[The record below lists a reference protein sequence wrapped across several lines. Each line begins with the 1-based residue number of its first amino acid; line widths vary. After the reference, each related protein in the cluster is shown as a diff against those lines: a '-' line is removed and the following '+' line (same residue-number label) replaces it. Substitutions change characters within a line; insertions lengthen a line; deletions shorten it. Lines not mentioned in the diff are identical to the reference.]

1 MTIHNCYCIIWI
13 PIQINKNTRKETH
26 MNQLNKDQMNVF
38 ARTIMPE
45 LYRLQKRYRRQT
57 SPTSAVYHLGDP
69 NDLALILASL
79 KENGANVSVN
89 QKAA

>member
-1 MTIHNCYCIIWI
+1 
-13 PIQINKNTRKETH
+13 

-38 ARTIMPE
+38 ARAIMPE
-45 LYRLQKRYRRQT
+45 LYRLQKRYGKQT

-79 KENGANVSVN
+79 EENLAKVSAN

>member
-1 MTIHNCYCIIWI
+1 
-13 PIQINKNTRKETH
+13 

-45 LYRLQKRYRRQT
+45 LYRLQKRYSKPTR
-57 SPTSAVYHLGDP
+57 PTSAVYHLDNP

-79 KENGANVSVN
+79 KEDWAKVN
-89 QKAA
+89 TTQKAA

>member
-1 MTIHNCYCIIWI
+1 
-13 PIQINKNTRKETH
+13 

-38 ARTIMPE
+38 ARAIMPE
-45 LYRLQKRYRRQT
+45 LYRLQKRYRKQT

-69 NDLALILASL
+69 NDLALILTSL
-79 KENGANVSVN
+79 EENLAKVSAN

>member
-1 MTIHNCYCIIWI
+1 
-13 PIQINKNTRKETH
+13 

-57 SPTSAVYHLGDP
+57 SPTSAVYHLDNP

-79 KENGANVSVN
+79 KENWAKVN
-89 QKAA
+89 TTQKAA

>member
-1 MTIHNCYCIIWI
+1 
-13 PIQINKNTRKETH
+13 

-38 ARTIMPE
+38 ARAIMPE
-45 LYRLQKRYRRQT
+45 LYRLQKRYSKQT

-79 KENGANVSVN
+79 EENLAKVSAN